1 MDCLNSFTVQI
12 NAKKTFNAAGSNVSM
27 WGSAGNY
34 HWVVVN
40 LSELSRYNIQGFKR
54 IDLYGIEMVGLVQSD
69 RTVGS
74 KVIVQDYDFTVGIDA
89 QVPLVSGL
97 ISTAPNDY
105 NISDQVSNFIL
116 GKFANKVTFETPY
129 SGLKNVTFNAFRAQ
143 GNNGETL
150 DSVILDLVLQ
160 FVFYY
165 KYEGE

>member
-1 MDCLNSFTVQI
+1 MECLNSFTVQI
-12 NAKKTFNAAGSNVSM
+12 NAKKTFATSGTNVRM

-40 LSELSRYNIQGFKR
+40 TSELSRYNIQGFKR
-54 IDLYGIEMVGLVQSD
+54 IDLYGVEMVGLVQSD
-69 RTVGS
+69 VTATS
-74 KVIVQDYDFTVGIDA
+74 KVIVQDYDFTIGIDA

-97 ISTAPNDY
+97 ISIAPNDY
-105 NISDQVSNFIL
+105 NISDQVSNFEL
-116 GKFANKVTFETPY
+116 GKFANKVTFESPY
-129 SGLKNVTFNAFRAQ
+129 SGLKNIIFNGFRAQ

-150 DSVILDLVLQ
+150 DSVIIDLKLQ